1 MKRFSLLL
9 GLLLLAL
16 SAFRPATAQEELPGV
31 FGEVF
36 DVRVV
41 NVEVV
46 VTDRD
51 GVRVS
56 GLGPQDFRL
65 VVDGEEVPVE
75 YFSEVLGGVVAEPS
89 GRSPGLPQLTSG
101 EPVGTSYLLFIDDY
115 FSIARDRNRVLEA
128 LVEDLPVVASGDRMA
143 IVAYDGK
150 RLEMLSSW
158 TDSGPQLERALKT
171 ATRREATGLH
181 RLSELRTFQ
190 SDRQGLGR
198 APVGSP
204 PNRLSL
210 EEERYAQEL
219 ASQVER
225 AVTAAAATLRGFAS
239 PPGRKI
245 MLVLSGGW
253 PYFPAEYAIGRF
265 DRIADDRDIPGGEEL
280 FRPLTQTANRLG
292 YTLYPVDVP
301 GLQGAS
307 LDVAR
312 GGVPEAGQ
320 RERAGFLREQGLHSS
335 LAYLAEKTGGKVA
348 LNAAR
353 LDSLPLALED
363 TRSYY
368 WLGFSPQ
375 WKGDDGVHDVEVRVV
390 GTKYKVRSR
399 SSFLDLSRSQQIT
412 NMVESSLLFGN
423 PPSSRPLHVKFGAPK
438 RAGIGK
444 VRLPMEVL
452 LPAKEIAMLPGK
464 DGYSA
469 VVELR
474 VAAINADGESSEVT
488 VQQLGLTQKEA
499 PSDALVLR
507 FSSEIKLRKAE
518 HDLIVSIYDP
528 ASGALL
534 AARKTVIPHR

>member
-1 MKRFSLLL
+1 MSKFPVSVF
-9 GLLLLAL
+9 LLAL
-16 SAFRPATAQEELPGV
+16 AVSLGSVSAQEERPGV
-31 FGEVF
+31 FGEVI

-56 GLGPQDFRL
+56 GLKSEDFRL

-75 YFSEVLGGVVAEPS
+75 YFTEVLGGTATVAT
-89 GRSPGLPQLTSG
+89 GSPGLPQLTAG

-115 FSIARDRNRVLEA
+115 FSIARDRNQVLEA
-128 LVEDLPVVASGDRMA
+128 LAEDLPVVAPGDRMA

-150 RLEMLSSW
+150 RLKMLTSW
-158 TDSGPQLERALKT
+158 TDSGSQLERVLKE
-171 ATRREATGLH
+171 ATRRDATGLH

-190 SDRQGLGR
+190 ADRQGFGQL
-198 APVGSP
+198 AVGVP

-210 EEERYAQEL
+210 EEERYAQQL

-225 AVTAAAATLRGFAS
+225 VVTAAAATLRGFAS

-245 MLVLSGGW
+245 MLILSGGW
-253 PYFPAEYAIGRF
+253 PFSPAEYAVGRF
-265 DRIADDRDIPGGEEL
+265 DRLPDDRDIPGGAQL
-280 FRPLTQTANRLG
+280 FRPLTDTANRLG

-301 GLQGAS
+301 GLQGAAVDAGRGE
-307 LDVAR
+307 LPVAGR
-312 GGVPEAGQ
+312 G
-320 RERAGFLREQGLHSS
+320 ERAGFLREQGLHSA
-335 LAYLAEKTGGKVA
+335 LGYLADETGGKVA

-353 LDSLPLALED
+353 LDSLPRALED

-375 WKGDDGVHDVEVRVV
+375 WKGDDGVHNVDVQVV
-390 GTKYKVRSR
+390 GKDFRVRSR
-399 SSFLDLSRSQQIT
+399 SSFLDLSRSRQIS

-423 PPSSRPLHVKFGAPK
+423 PPSSRPLHVELGAPK
-438 RAGIGK
+438 RAGFGK
-444 VRLPMEVL
+444 VRLPMQIL
-452 LPAKEIAMLPGK
+452 LPAKEITMLPGK

-469 VVELR
+469 LVELR

-488 VQQLGLTQKEA
+488 VQQLSFTQEEP
-499 PSDALVLR
+499 PSETLVLR
-507 FSSEIKLRKAE
+507 FSSEVKLRKAE